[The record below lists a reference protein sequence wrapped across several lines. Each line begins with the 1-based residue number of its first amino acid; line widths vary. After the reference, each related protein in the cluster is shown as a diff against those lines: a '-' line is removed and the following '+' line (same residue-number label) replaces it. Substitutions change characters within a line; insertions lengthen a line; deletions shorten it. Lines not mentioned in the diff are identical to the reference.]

1 MLIIAFSCLTLLHG
15 MMAIY
20 REYVGKPIGLWGLR
34 SKMLWVC
41 LDIAFVAL
49 WSSVLSL
56 SINDY
61 ISTPL
66 ECDRG
71 YPWWTA
77 GLSGGYAQLLQ
88 DLGIDPNDA
97 TGTGTTV
104 SGTTITGVDLI
115 KATLGIVLPDEVI
128 ESRGARSICYR
139 QRGCISLTLLS
150 MLLYGG
156 NMVLSLFRIF
166 ETVRRHAQQER
177 PPLMV

>member
-66 ECDRG
+66 QCDG
-71 YPWWTA
+71 ESPWWTA
-77 GLSGGYAQLLQ
+77 GLSGGYARLLQ
-88 DLGIDPNDA
+88 DLGLDA
-97 TGTGTTV
+97 
-104 SGTTITGVDLI
+104 SGDVAGLGITSVDLI
-115 KATLGIVLPDEVI
+115 KATLGIVLPEEVI
-128 ESRGARSICYR
+128 QSSRARGICYR
-139 QRGCISLTLLS
+139 QRGEIGLTLLS

-177 PPLMV
+177 PPVMV

>member
-1 MLIIAFSCLTLLHG
+1 

-20 REYVGKPIGLWGLR
+20 REYFGKPIGLWGLR

-66 ECDRG
+66 QCDAG
-71 YPWWTA
+71 WPWWTA
-77 GLSGGYAQLLQ
+77 GLSSGYARLLQ
-88 DLGIDPNDA
+88 EIGLDSADGD
-97 TGTGTTV
+97 TGTGM
-104 SGTTITGVDLI
+104 GVTSADLI
-115 KATLGIVLPDEVI
+115 KATLGILLPEQVI
-128 ESRGARSICYR
+128 RSRGAQSICFR
-139 QRGCISLTLLS
+139 QRGEIGLTLLS

-177 PPLMV
+177 PAMMV

>member
-1 MLIIAFSCLTLLHG
+1 
-15 MMAIY
+15 MAIY
-20 REYVGKPIGLWGLR
+20 REYFGKPIGLWGLR

-77 GLSGGYAQLLQ
+77 GLSGGYARLLA
-88 DLGIDPNDA
+88 DLGIDPNNPGTSI
-97 TGTGTTV
+97 TGTSTG
-104 SGTTITGVDLI
+104 GAITGVDLI
-115 KATLGIVLPDEVI
+115 KATLGIVLPDQVI
-128 ESRGARSICYR
+128 ESARARNICYR
-139 QRGCISLTLLS
+139 QRGEIGLTLMS

-177 PPLMV
+177 PPMIV